1 MNLSITNIGVNGK
14 FENGCRVAFEVKPDL
29 TENVLF
35 DFRSYAVFVKI

>member
-14 FENGCRVAFEVKPDL
+14 FENGCIAFEVKPDL